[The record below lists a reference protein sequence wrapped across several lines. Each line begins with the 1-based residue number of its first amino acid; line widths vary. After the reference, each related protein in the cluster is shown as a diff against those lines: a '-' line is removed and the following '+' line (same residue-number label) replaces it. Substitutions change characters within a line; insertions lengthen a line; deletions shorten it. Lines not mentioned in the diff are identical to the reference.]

1 MLVKSTGLG
10 VVLAVVAASLVACG
24 QGQQPT
30 DAVSTGSISSQPDA
44 SGTRQPDAS
53 STRQPDASSTR
64 QPDASNASVASAS
77 ATLTVQPATVDG
89 CKPNQP
95 IVATVSWNSNSPK
108 VKVMVSGPGQAV
120 PGLFAESG
128 YTGSAK
134 TDNWVIANTKFEL
147 LDEASGHVLA
157 QRIVTA
163 TPCE

>member
-30 DAVSTGSISSQPDA
+30 DAVSTGSISS
-44 SGTRQPDAS
+44 QPDAS

>member
-1 MLVKSTGLG
+1 MSIKSVGLG
-10 VVLAVVAASLVACG
+10 VVAVVLTASLVACG
-24 QGQQPT
+24 QGQQQS
-30 DAVSTGSISSQPDA
+30 DAVSSGSISSQPDA
-44 SGTRQPDAS
+44 SNTKQPDAS
-53 STRQPDASSTR
+53 T
-64 QPDASNASVASAS
+64 ASVASAS

-95 IVATVSWNSNSPK
+95 IVATVSWHSSSPK
-108 VKVMVSGPGQAV
+108 VKVTVSGPGQTV

-157 QRIVTA
+157 QRVVTA
-163 TPCE
+163 TPCG

>member
-1 MLVKSTGLG
+1 MSIKSVGLG
-10 VVLAVVAASLVACG
+10 VVAVVLTASLVACG
-24 QGQQPT
+24 QGQQQS
-30 DAVSTGSISSQPDA
+30 DAVSSGNISSQPDA
-44 SGTRQPDAS
+44 SNTK
-53 STRQPDASSTR
+53 
-64 QPDASNASVASAS
+64 QPDASNASVASAG

-95 IVATVSWNSNSPK
+95 IVATVSWHSSSPK
-108 VKVMVSGPGQAV
+108 VKVLVSGPGQTV

-147 LDEASGHVLA
+147 LDEASGRVLT

-163 TPCE
+163 TPCG

>member
-1 MLVKSTGLG
+1 MSIKSVGLG
-10 VVLAVVAASLVACG
+10 VVAVVLTASLVACG
-24 QGQQPT
+24 QGQQQS
-30 DAVSTGSISSQPDA
+30 DAVSSGNISSQPDA
-44 SGTRQPDAS
+44 SNT
-53 STRQPDASSTR
+53 
-64 QPDASNASVASAS
+64 SVASAS

-95 IVATVSWNSNSPK
+95 IVATVSWHSSSPK
-108 VKVMVSGPGQAV
+108 VKVMVSGPGQTV

-147 LDEASGHVLA
+147 LDDVSGRVLA

-163 TPCE
+163 TPCG

>member
-30 DAVSTGSISSQPDA
+30 DAVSTGSISS
-44 SGTRQPDAS
+44 
-53 STRQPDASSTR
+53 QPDASSTR